1 MNKGLK
7 VLVGGGAVVGIVGA
21 VAAIVSTDE
30 VRTVISKKIIRGI
43 HKVLERED
51 ATGQTARD
59 IFIELG
65 ESARIHEKQI
75 RSESYKFNKY
85 GAASFCRDGA
95 PMNSMNGH
103 YRREIEPI
111 APPTREIT
119 SL

>member
-30 VRTVISKKIIRGI
+30 VQTAISKKIVKGI

-51 ATGQTARD
+51 ETGQNVRD
-59 IFIELG
+59 ILIELG
-65 ESARIHEKQI
+65 ESARIHERQI
-75 RSESYKFNKY
+75 RNGSSKSNGYSTT
-85 GAASFCRDGA
+85 AFCNNWA

-103 YRREIEPI
+103 YRREVT
-111 APPTREIT
+111 A
-119 SL
+119 L